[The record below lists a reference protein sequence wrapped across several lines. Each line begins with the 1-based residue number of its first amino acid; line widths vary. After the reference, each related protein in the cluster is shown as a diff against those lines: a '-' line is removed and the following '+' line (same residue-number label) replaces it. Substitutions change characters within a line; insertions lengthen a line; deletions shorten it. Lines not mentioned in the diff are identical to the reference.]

1 MALFAGETGMTALY
15 NEHDPFAAEDTNMG
29 EEMEDWL

>member
-1 MALFAGETGMTALY
+1 MTALY